1 MEQEW
6 REPGTN
12 VSNGRRWRNYLLT
25 YILSH
30 YSDDVGQRRII
41 SMPPPPP
48 QTGCA
53 AAEITCRAWI
63 PRVGA
68 RADRTYPDRRWK
80 ERESLHLSSYGLIP
94 WKEKCDRVTCAR
106 RPLRSIHAT
115 TAAVPSINTGLVF
128 AVRSSGPIQSCL
140 SFRTRNN
147 ENNHRVV
154 GRDGETKSM
163 KISNFERWIYWVA
176 DNGNPIKILSRIY
189 RIFVHA
195 IYIKVCFHAKLI
207 ASAKYN
213 CTRFSSTMF
222 RVSMFRECVIDS
234 RINYIRGTELMC
246 HSACNGVSIQ

>member
-1 MEQEW
+1 MTESRARVGHSARFTRPPRLFRQLTPASSSPFV
-6 REPGTN
+6 RPARYKAVSRFEPGIT
-12 VSNGRRWRNYLLT
+12 
-25 YILSH
+25 
-30 YSDDVGQRRII
+30 RII
-41 SMPPPPP
+41 I
-48 QTGCA
+48 G
-53 AAEITCRAWI
+53 
-63 PRVGA
+63 
-68 RADRTYPDRRWK
+68 
-80 ERESLHLSSYGLIP
+80 SL
-94 WKEKCDRVTCAR
+94 D
-106 RPLRSIHAT
+106 
-115 TAAVPSINTGLVF
+115 
-128 AVRSSGPIQSCL
+128 
-140 SFRTRNN
+140 
-147 ENNHRVV
+147 
-154 GRDGETKSM
+154 RDGETKSM